1 MDSLAELAFRVA
13 EPPVYRR
20 EGDGL
25 KGLESEWVLANGIGG
40 FAMGTIAGVPTRR
53 YHGLLIGAM
62 RPPVERVAAVN
73 AIAECVVL
81 GEGEDEELVHLTPFH
96 FAASEDRPDES
107 PYLVSFERDLGCR
120 WRWVLPDGTEVLK
133 RLWLYRQRNAAG
145 VRYELRAGKRAARL
159 ILRPLVS
166 LRDFHGLVEPDPTR
180 AGEYND
186 AEKQSEPRFS
196 VRKAEEGLIVATREA
211 GLLLGADAEWEIDEQ
226 WWEGVHYERE
236 HRRGMAHVE
245 SLFSPGFV
253 AIGAGS
259 VTLRASLD
267 TVDPGAMGDD
277 EARERRRVGML
288 IGRALGRLRD
298 APPDQAEQQ
307 KVARLAA
314 ASDLFVV
321 SRRVDGREGESVIA
335 GYPWFA
341 DWGRDTMISLP
352 GLLIETGRGEEAGRV
367 LETFARNR
375 RNGIIP
381 NRFDDHAGDA
391 HYNTVDASLWFIHA
405 CCAYL
410 NATGDRELFNGVLR
424 SACLDVVSAYREGTD
439 FGIGVDPSD
448 GLVKAGNPET
458 QLTWMDAKR
467 DGVTFTPRHG
477 KPVEINA
484 LWHHGLVSLSRAMH
498 SSEPAKADHLFDLAD
513 QAAVSFREKLWNHQ
527 LGCCYDCLTPETR
540 TRWKPAR
547 EVRPNQVFAASLRHS
562 PLDEAHRGSLIA
574 VVRARLLTPMGL
586 RTLDPA
592 APGYEGRFQGTMF
605 ERDRAYHNGTV
616 WPWLMGPFA
625 EGLMRAGRFSEASRA
640 EARRVL
646 GPLVAYADGRY
657 PGTLPEVFD
666 GDHSER
672 RPQRPGGC
680 IAQAWSV
687 AETLRVYLLAL
698 RGG

>member
-1 MDSLAELAFRVA
+1 LDSLAELAFRVA
-13 EPPVYRR
+13 DPPVYRR
-20 EGDGL
+20 EGESL
-25 KGLESEWVLANGIGG
+25 KGLGSEWVLANGIGG

-53 YHGLLIGAM
+53 YHGLLVGAM
-62 RPPVERVAAVN
+62 RPPVERVMSVN

-81 GEGEDEELVHLTPFH
+81 GEGDDEELVHLTPFH
-96 FAASEDRPDES
+96 FAASDDRPDES
-107 PYLVSFERDLGCR
+107 PHLVSFERDLGCR
-120 WRWVLPDGTEVLK
+120 WRWLLPDGTEVVK
-133 RLWLYRQRNAAG
+133 RLWLYRHRNAAAVTYG
-145 VRYELRAGKRAARL
+145 LKPGGRAARL
-159 ILRPLVS
+159 VLRPLVS
-166 LRDFHGLVEPDPTR
+166 LRDFHELVRRDRPVVDEN
-180 AGEYND
+180 GE
-186 AEKQSEPRFS
+186 ERPPEPRFS
-196 VRKAEEGLIVATREA
+196 VRRAEEGLIVATREA
-211 GLLLGADAEWEIDEQ
+211 GLLLKADAEWEISEQ
-226 WWEGVHYERE
+226 WWEGLHYERE
-236 HRRGMAHVE
+236 DERGMAHVE
-245 SLFSPGFV
+245 DLFSPGLV
-253 AIGAGS
+253 GLETGS
-259 VTLRASLD
+259 VTLHFSLD
-267 TVDPGAMGDD
+267 AVDPGSEKED
-277 EARERRRVGML
+277 EARERKRVGML
-288 IGRALGRLRD
+288 VGRALDRLRD
-298 APPDQAEQQ
+298 TPPGAGEQE
-307 KVARLAA
+307 KIARLAS

-321 SRRVDGREGESVIA
+321 TRKVDGREGESVIA

-352 GLLIETGRGEEAGRV
+352 GLLIEAGRGDEAGRV

-381 NRFDDHAGDA
+381 NRFDDHAGEA

-439 FGIGVDPSD
+439 FGIGVDPAD
-448 GLVKAGNPET
+448 GLVRAGNPET

-484 LWHHGLVSLSRAMH
+484 LWHHGLVSLSRAIH
-498 SSEPAKADHLFDLAD
+498 PSEPAKADHLFDLAD
-513 QAAVSFREKLWNHQ
+513 QTAASFREQFWNAQ
-527 LGCCYDCLTPETR
+527 LGCCYDCLTPAPR
-540 TRWKPAR
+540 KRWRPAR

-592 APGYEGRFQGTMF
+592 AHGYEGRFEGAMF
-605 ERDRAYHNGTV
+605 ARDRAYHNGTV

-625 EGLMRAGRFSEASRA
+625 EGVMRAGKFSEASRA
-640 EARRVL
+640 EARRLL
-646 GPLVAYADGRY
+646 GPLVAYADGAY

-680 IAQAWSV
+680 VAQAWSV
-687 AETLRVYLLAL
+687 AETLRVYLLAS